1 LGGSHDCFGTQS
13 TLAVSSNQVSIETQ
27 MPGQEQHMLLSKH
40 HAVSSTCEP
49 EPKDVGRT
57 IYDDEQ
63 ICEPGTRLET
73 EDVPGQRSSSIATVQ
88 GVINNFSSSI
98 ELMFLDSSCHLFV
111 LPLFVMRSSLVDAS
125 GKRGANLHFGSSP
138 SGSRFRT
145 PPGHLTIQHS

>member
-1 LGGSHDCFGTQS
+1 
-13 TLAVSSNQVSIETQ
+13 

-73 EDVPGQRSSSIATVQ
+73 EDVPGQRSSSIATAN
-88 GVINNFSSSI
+88 GVPISTLEAHHQVRAFAHHLAISPFSTVDQDQRHGSHSSRAATDVLACALKIN
-98 ELMFLDSSCHLFV
+98 
-111 LPLFVMRSSLVDAS
+111 LPSEEQ
-125 GKRGANLHFGSSP
+125 N
-138 SGSRFRT
+138 T
-145 PPGHLTIQHS
+145 